1 MSDVAMAAVQAYLKE
16 LRLPAFARLL
26 PETLREAE
34 SQGRP
39 FLDVLRVLLE
49 GELAQRQINQGRR
62 RIREARFPYAKDLAE
77 FDFTANPTIKKSQI
91 LSLARGEYLA
101 KRQNVIFLGNS
112 GTGKTHLAIALGRE
126 ACQQGHR
133 VRFYTASGLVNELM
147 AAQAELTLN
156 KLEKRWLK
164 YDLVI
169 IDELGYI
176 PFSKQAAELL
186 FQFLSLRYERGSLL
200 ITTNL
205 DFDRWTE
212 VFGDAQL
219 TTALLDRLTHRAVII
234 VTNGES
240 YRFRESMRTKED
252 EAAS

>member
-1 MSDVAMAAVQAYLKE
+1 MAAAQAYLKE
-16 LRLPAFARLL
+16 LRLPAFARML

-34 SQGRP
+34 AQGRS
-39 FLDVLRVLLE
+39 FLEVLRVLLE
-49 GELAQRQINQGRR
+49 GELSQRQINQGRR
-62 RIREARFPYAKDLAE
+62 RLREARFPYTKGLEE
-77 FDFTANPTIKKSQI
+77 FDFTANPNLKKPQI

-101 KRQNVIFLGNS
+101 KRQNIILLGNS

-133 VRFYTASGLVNELM
+133 VRFYTASALVNELLS
-147 AAQAELTLN
+147 AQAELSLT

-164 YDLVI
+164 YELVI
-169 IDELGYI
+169 VDELGYI
-176 PFSKQAAELL
+176 PFSKQGAELL

-212 VFGDAQL
+212 VFGDAQM
-219 TTALLDRLTHRAVII
+219 TTALLDRLTHRAVIL

-240 YRFRESMRTKED
+240 YRFRESMRVKER
-252 EAAS
+252 EAAG